1 MTKDHEHMH
10 PINAEENR
18 SWERQPDESEKAYAH
33 FTRWLAL
40 GDRNLVRAAERLK
53 LSLGHLRDL
62 SSKHGWQAR
71 AAAYDQAEARRIAN
85 ATAKDRLAA
94 ARAVARDIREE
105 AEARLKVPAAERDP
119 AGVQRLA
126 AALRAITPAVEDP
139 APTQT
144 VRIDLEGLYAAVR
157 LREQQREAE
166 EDSAA

>member
-1 MTKDHEHMH
+1 MDTSK
-10 PINAEENR
+10 NEETR
-18 SWERQPDESEKAYAH
+18 AWEQQSGEPDRAYAH
-33 FTRWLAL
+33 FLTWLAL
-40 GDRNLVRAAERLK
+40 EDRNLVRAADPVRLSHGR
-53 LSLGHLRDL
+53 LLDL
-62 SSKHGWQAR
+62 SSTWSWQSR

-105 AEARLKVPAAERDP
+105 AEARLQIPAAERDP

-144 VRIDLEGLYAAVR
+144 VRIDLEGLYTAVR
-157 LREQQREAE
+157 LREAE
-166 EDSAA
+166 EDAAA